1 MENRILV
8 LLFASQ
14 VPLFTAVVGTIIEAI
29 SLQDSVTVREKHV
42 KQMLMCYFAVFI
54 LIGNGVSTGLALPA
68 VSVWLWPVTVSCLFM
83 APVLYYR
90 FVVVLTG
97 TRRKEPVRNSRH
109 YLLPILAAAGC
120 TLLYFLIPFDI
131 RLRLLEGKSISD
143 FVLTGF
149 LIFMTPVLQFVLT
162 IIYITLAY
170 RRLAACY
177 RQNREKDALWEKWF
191 RLSLMLCVL
200 SLVWSGAFFLTIW
213 RATSLW
219 ALPLAVVAA
228 WWQAIF
234 LCCHSFN
241 RRSLL
246 FLPLTLAPIP
256 LKTPMGERLSE
267 GKGAGGSNRVYRR
280 WTATGDPVDVEP
292 APLTRKM
299 FERQVVGKKLF
310 LNPQLRLPDLMEL
323 FQTNRTYL
331 SGFIN
336 REYGYG
342 FNGYI
347 NRLRLA
353 ELERLMAL
361 PSNRGK
367 SVNKLYARAGF
378 PNYQVY
384 LRIKREV
391 KGGSGTPGSSTD
403 VKDTDL

>member
-14 VPLFTAVVGTIIEAI
+14 VPLFTALVGTVIEAI
-29 SLQDSVTVREKHV
+29 SLQDSVTMREKHV

-54 LIGNGVSTGLALPA
+54 AIGSGVAAGLALP
-68 VSVWLWPVTVSCLFM
+68 VLSVWLWPLTFFSLYM

-90 FVVVLTG
+90 FVVVLTDTG
-97 TRRKEPVRNSRH
+97 RKEPVRRSRH
-109 YLLPILAAAGC
+109 YLFPVLAAAGC
-120 TLLYFLIPFDI
+120 ALLYFFVPFDI
-131 RLRLLEGKSISD
+131 RLRLLTGESAGD
-143 FVLTGF
+143 FPLSGF
-149 LIFMTPVLQFVLT
+149 LFFIVPVVQFVLT
-162 IIYITLAY
+162 FIYMTLAY
-170 RRLAACY
+170 RRLQACY
-177 RQNREKDALWEKWF
+177 RQNREKGVLWEPWF
-191 RLSLMLCVL
+191 RLSLVLCVL
-200 SLVWSGAFFLTIW
+200 SLLWAGAFFLTLW
-213 RATSLW
+213 RGTALW

-228 WWQAIF
+228 WAQAVF

-246 FLPLTLAPIP
+246 FLPLSLAPVP
-256 LKTPMGERLSE
+256 LKTPFGERLSE
-267 GKGAGGSNRVYRR
+267 GKAGGAGNRAYRR
-280 WTATGDPVDVEP
+280 WTPTGDPVEVEP

-310 LNPQLRLPDLMEL
+310 LNPQLRLSDLMEL
-323 FQTNRTYL
+323 FHTNRTYL

-378 PNYQVY
+378 PNYQMY
-384 LRIKREV
+384 LRIKRDV
-391 KGGSGTPGSSTD
+391 KGGSGSPGSTD
-403 VKDTDL
+403 TKDTDL